1 MPRRK
6 LQRAAALAVLA
17 AVIAAIRENRTR
29 QDRPRAVFRPLPI
42 SRVPP
47 GRKTAHRAS
56 QGVPPRSRA
65 PLSDRDITA
74 AIRALPADDVAALL
88 GDRGRAKLLAAARL
102 AKRARGGDGRPMA
115 GRRPGRNLSA

>member
-1 MPRRK
+1 VT
-6 LQRAAALAVLA
+6 AAAAIAAAGIAITA
-17 AVIAAIRENRTR
+17 AVAALIIGGTLRILGYQRCCRANRTR

-88 GDRGRAKLLAAARL
+88 GDRGRAKLLTAARL
-102 AKRARGGDGRPMA
+102 AKRA
-115 GRRPGRNLSA
+115 PGEI